1 MQVTISTEDFLY
13 RGSHAGGLRFPRA
26 LAVHLNEYLHPHF
39 PITPDMVQCVG
50 AATAMH
56 DILAWAVA
64 DPGDAVLASRPIYG
78 RFEVDFGNKSQV
90 SVVYSNN
97 KTEEAFHD
105 DIVEKFEDALLRY
118 QKAGVHIK
126 MVLIVNPN
134 NPLGRQYA
142 CLVQYLVS

>member
-1 MQVTISTEDFLY
+1 
-13 RGSHAGGLRFPRA
+13 
-26 LAVHLNEYLHPHF
+26 
-39 PITPDMVQCVG
+39 MVQCVG

-56 DILAWAVA
+56 EILAWAVA

-90 SVVYSNN
+90 KVVYSDN
-97 KTEEAFHD
+97 KTEVALHD
-105 DIVEKFEDALLRY
+105 DIVERFEDALLRH

-134 NPLGRQYA
+134 NPLGREYA
-142 CLVQYLVS
+142 CFVRHSGG